1 MIPNLDIMSD
11 ADFFGERVPL
21 DAFDLGDDSLGDS
34 LGDSTD
40 ALGDS
45 LGDSTD
51 ALGDSLDD
59 STDALGDSLGDAL
72 ACFRVERVWR
82 RCFRSIIIV
91 VI

>member
-1 MIPNLDIMSD
+1 MSE

-21 DAFDLGDDSLGDS
+21 DAFDLGDDSLGD
-34 LGDSTD
+34 
-40 ALGDS
+40 DS

-51 ALGDSLDD
+51 ALGDSTDSLGDD
-59 STDALGDSLGDAL
+59 STDARDDSLGDAV